1 MGGIAREG
9 PMRYAVLLVCA
20 GITLSAQTAPH
31 LPGLD
36 EPMRGTVRVI
46 DPAARPPCELW
57 ESVEQLARQAQVRI
71 GFEQDPGCRPGGRPR
86 EPYDRQAVT
95 LDGLTPRAAFDR
107 LLSHRSDYRWAI
119 IDGVAVFRPTTAW
132 AAGSPLDHAVAPFSA
147 ADHPH
152 HVLHTLLQSARPSLF
167 QEHVDALLSSYA
179 KRLDDPQAVAP
190 IDAPVSVS
198 FAGGR
203 LLHALNAVTRP
214 FAGIWQAAYT
224 PGGGRQHLWLHL
236 MTLDYDGGSVTA
248 ISAPV
253 DVVATQR

>member
-1 MGGIAREG
+1 
-9 PMRYAVLLVCA
+9 MRYAALVACA
-20 GITLSAQTAPH
+20 SITLSAQTGSPIPA
-31 LPGLD
+31 LD
-36 EPMRGTVRVI
+36 EPIRGTVRVI

-57 ESVEQLARQAQVRI
+57 ESVEQLARHAQVRV
-71 GFEQDPGCRPGGRPR
+71 GFEQVPQCRPGGRPR

-107 LLSHRSDYRWAI
+107 LLSHRSDYRWAV

-132 AAGSPLDHAVAPFSA
+132 AAGSPLDHVVASFA
-147 ADHPH
+147 ASEHPH
-152 HVLHTLLQSARPSLF
+152 HVMHTVLQSARPSLF
-167 QEHVDALLSSYA
+167 QEHVDVALSGYA
-179 KRLDDPQAVAP
+179 RRYYEPHAVAP
-190 IDAPVSVS
+190 IDAPVSAT

-214 FAGIWQAAYT
+214 FAGIWEAAYT
-224 PGGGRQHLWLHL
+224 PGGGRQHLRLHL